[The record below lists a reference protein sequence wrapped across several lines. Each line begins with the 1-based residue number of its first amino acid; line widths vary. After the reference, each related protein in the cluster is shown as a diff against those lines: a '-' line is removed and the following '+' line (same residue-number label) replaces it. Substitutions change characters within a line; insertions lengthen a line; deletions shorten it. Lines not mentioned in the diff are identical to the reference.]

1 MELLSQ
7 RSPTCVLSHML
18 LSTLMQL
25 HPYPRS
31 QELNFCAMCGVW
43 YNMWGP
49 CGHELRTFKWN
60 CYMHW
65 NFHYITKSKSPIY
78 AWNIFACSKLLN
90 RLAGRVNS
98 LDRGAFWQWTCQAVD
113 IKFRHEERDNP
124 TIFATKNRSTSHG
137 MQCIATKT
145 PSIFL
150 KINCRNIQN

>member
-7 RSPTCVLSHML
+7 RSPTCVLFAYVAFNLNATPPLSKVSGVKFL
-18 LSTLMQL
+18 LQ
-25 HPYPRS
+25 
-31 QELNFCAMCGVW
+31 CAGCDTTCG
-43 YNMWGP
+43 GP

-145 PSIFL
+145 PSIFP
-150 KINCRNIQN
+150 KD